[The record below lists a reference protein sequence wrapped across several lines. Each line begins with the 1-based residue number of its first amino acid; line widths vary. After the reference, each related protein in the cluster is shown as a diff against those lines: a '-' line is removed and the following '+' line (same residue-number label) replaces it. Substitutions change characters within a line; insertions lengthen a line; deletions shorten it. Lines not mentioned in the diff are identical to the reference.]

1 MGDKSMA
8 TYKSRLSFRFKRL
21 KSFLNT
27 FKASKRGMFGIAILI
42 FFGVLAVGAPLLTPY
57 DPLRSTN
64 LAGSSDAPAMPSWV
78 RYLPGGGSLSENLE
92 PIVDPYFSSLDSL
105 KEWNISVVPYVSN
118 ALVEQI
124 PGISVTKIG
133 TQDGSLAVTYNRRGR
148 IEAPIEFKVTISKK
162 FNYPY
167 NGPPARFMATMAML
181 FERLNNVTVRVSVF
195 VQQGWLESK
204 TPDTFQYTRFEW
216 GTGKN
221 GAVETFSE
229 ATLTSDR
236 SYLSWVYPKET
247 IGFQDSKNVARA
259 FPKSGD
265 YYFGVEISFTDLR
278 STDNAKA
285 TIFLD
290 NLDIRLYGTAF
301 GLLGTTKVGQ
311 DLFSQLAYG
320 ARVSLLI
327 GLLASLLSIVI
338 GLFIGL
344 ISAYLGGFA
353 DELLMRL
360 TDAMLVLPT
369 LPLLIV
375 LMTVMRGASMEI
387 IIILVGVLGWM
398 GFARVVRSQ
407 VLSIKERPYIE
418 AAKAV
423 GAGTAHIL
431 TQHIIP
437 NVMSLVYVTLAMSV
451 PSAIV
456 TEAALSW
463 LGYRDVNRIS
473 WGRILFE
480 VRDANAYRVWWWV
493 IPPGLSIALVSL
505 SFILLGY
512 ALDEILNPKLRL
524 RR

>member
-1 MGDKSMA
+1 MGDKSMT
-8 TYKSRLSFRFKRL
+8 TYKSRLSFRAKRL

-42 FFGVLAVGAPLLTPY
+42 FFGVLAVGAPVFTPY
-57 DPLRSTN
+57 DPLLSTN
-64 LAGSSDAPAMPSWV
+64 LAGSSAAPAVPSWA
-78 RYLPGGGSLSENLE
+78 RYLPGGDSLSENLE
-92 PIVDPYFSSLDSL
+92 PIVDPYFSSPDSL

-118 ALVEQI
+118 VLVEQI
-124 PGISVTKIG
+124 PGISVTKVG
-133 TQDGSLAVTYNRRGR
+133 TQYGSLAVAYNRRGR

-162 FNYPY
+162 FSYPY
-167 NGPPARFMATMAML
+167 NGPPARFMATIAML
-181 FERLNNVTVRVSVF
+181 FERLNNVTVRVKVF

-204 TPDTFQYTRFEW
+204 TPDTFQYTRFDW

-247 IGFQDSKNVARA
+247 IGFQDPKNLKSA

-265 YYFGVEISFTDLR
+265 YYFGVEMSFTDLR

-290 NLDIRLYGTAF
+290 NLNIRLYGTAF

-311 DLFSQLAYG
+311 DLFSQLIYG
-320 ARVSLLI
+320 ARVSLFI

-407 VLSIKERPYIE
+407 VLSLKERPYIE

-456 TEAALSW
+456 AEAALSW

-480 VRDANAYRVWWWV
+480 VRDANAYRDWWWV
-493 IPPGLSIALVSL
+493 VPPGLSIALVSL

-512 ALDEILNPKLRL
+512 ALDEILNPKLRV

>member
-8 TYKSRLSFRFKRL
+8 THKSGLSFRFKRL
-21 KSFLNT
+21 KSFLNML
-27 FKASKRGMFGIAILI
+27 KASKRGMFGIVILI
-42 FFGVLAVGAPLLTPY
+42 CFGVLAVGAPVFTPN
-57 DPLRSTN
+57 DPLGSTS

-78 RYLPGGGSLSENLE
+78 RYLPGGDSLSENLA
-92 PIVDPYFSSLDSL
+92 PVVDPGFSSPDSL
-105 KEWNISVVPYVSN
+105 KEWNISVVPHVSN

-124 PGISVTKIG
+124 PGISTSKTE
-133 TQDGSLAVTYNRRGR
+133 TQDGSLKVAYSRRGR

-167 NGPPARFMATMAML
+167 NGPPARFMATMAVL
-181 FERLNNVTVRVSVF
+181 FERLNNVTVRVKTF
-195 VQQGWLESK
+195 VQQGWLESQA
-204 TPDTFQYTRFEW
+204 PDTFQYTRFEW

-247 IGFQDSKNVARA
+247 IGFQDSKSVRRT

-278 STDNAKA
+278 STDNARA
-285 TIFLD
+285 IIFLD
-290 NLDIRLYGTAF
+290 NLNIRLYGTTY

-320 ARVSLLI
+320 ARVSLTI

-338 GLFIGL
+338 GLFVGL
-344 ISAYLGGFA
+344 LSAYLGGFA

-375 LMTVMRGASMEI
+375 LMAVMRGASMEVI
-387 IIILVGVLGWM
+387 ILLVGVLGWM

-423 GAGTAHIL
+423 GAGIPHIL
-431 TQHIIP
+431 TRHIIP

-451 PSAIV
+451 PGAIV
-456 TEAALSW
+456 SEAALSF

-480 VRDANAYRVWWWV
+480 VRDANAYRDWWWV
-493 IPPGLSIALVSL
+493 VPPGLAIAVVSL

-512 ALDEILNPKLRL
+512 ALDEILNPKLRV